1 MDGGQLGEG
10 YGNLYASLGWTDP
23 GASSCTCVTFRWIGE
38 FLEFMIALPRCVV
51 YDLLGG
57 DRILAV
63 FRLKIELRDYKECA
77 FVRKG
82 SRLFLVLL
90 KE

>member
-1 MDGGQLGEG
+1 M
-10 YGNLYASLGWTDP
+10 
-23 GASSCTCVTFRWIGE
+23 V
-38 FLEFMIALPRCVV
+38 ALPRCVV

-57 DRILAV
+57 GRILAV
-63 FRLKIELRDYKECA
+63 FRLKIELRDDKECT